1 MTAERQGRLAAEE
14 FRHKH
19 HLGVQPLGDLVTIL
33 EQEAEVDVAILE
45 AGRDEHGLTMRDP
58 ERGAVFIAVAKTRHP
73 MRQRSS
79 LAHELAHVLFGD
91 WAQKPVT
98 DRSPE
103 EIRADAFARHL
114 LIPQEGLREVLGVP
128 SAATIDRQVLSD
140 VVVRFLVSPA
150 MAAIA
155 LHQGGYIQAS
165 TKGEWMSLSSQQ
177 VASLFGWSD
186 HYAALQ
192 DESDR
197 TRAPRRLLARAT
209 KGYAEGVVSLETIAS
224 LRQLPAPVV
233 IQDLEAAG
241 VRPFD
246 PAGPWSSPGDL
257 PAVVVDLSE
266 LEDEVAGGAVE

>member
-1 MTAERQGRLAAEE
+1 MTREQQGRAAAEE
-14 FRHKH
+14 FRRQH

-33 EQEAEVDVAILE
+33 EQEAEVDVAIL
-45 AGRDEHGLTMRDP
+45 GTDRDEHGLTMRDP

-79 LAHELAHVLFGD
+79 LAHELAHVVFGD
-91 WAQKPVT
+91 WAQEPVT

-114 LIPQEGLREVLGVP
+114 LIPQEGLREVLGPP
-128 SAATIDRQVLSD
+128 SAATIDQRVLSD

-150 MAAIA
+150 LAAIA
-155 LHQGGYIQAS
+155 LNQGGYIGAT
-165 TKGEWMSLSSQQ
+165 TKAEWMSLSSQQ
-177 VASLFGWSD
+177 MASRFGWSD

-233 IQDLEAAG
+233 LRDLEAAG
-241 VRPFD
+241 IGPLN

-257 PAVVVDLSE
+257 PEVDVDLSE
-266 LEDEVAGGAVE
+266 LDDEVTGGAVE